1 MAKRP
6 NPRPTA
12 SSASGEPAGRRPRP
26 DIVHSSLYLP
36 DGVYEALREIAFHER
51 VKIHDLVIQGIDAVL
66 KKRRYPSINDLKTGK
81 KR

>member
-6 NPRPTA
+6 KPRPTA
-12 SSASGEPAGRRPRP
+12 SSASREPAVRRPRS

-36 DGVYEALREIAFHER
+36 DGVYEALREIAFRER
-51 VKIHDLVIQGIDAVL
+51 VKIHDLVMQGIDTAL
-66 KKRRYPSINDLKTGK
+66 KKRGYPSIDDLKTGK

>member
-6 NPRPTA
+6 RRPATA
-12 SSASGEPAGRRPRP
+12 SSAPREPAGRRPRS

-36 DGVYEALREIAFHER
+36 DGIYEALREIAFHER
-51 VKIHDLVIQGIDAVL
+51 VKIHDLVMQGIDAVL
-66 KKRRYPSINDLKTGK
+66 KKRGYASIDNLKTGK

>member
-6 NPRPTA
+6 RRPATA

-36 DGVYEALREIAFHER
+36 DGAYEALREIAFHER
-51 VKIHDLVIQGIDAVL
+51 VKIHDVVMQGIDAVL
-66 KKRRYPSINDLKTGK
+66 KKRGYPSIDDLKTGK